1 MLLQSFWPH
10 SSQTCH
16 SVSAEFLLSVFSVRL
31 WFKYF
36 FHFHPYLGKIS
47 NLTSIFFRWVEIP
60 TRFDT
65 PTGGTANTWAN
76 SLGFREVIDEM
87 MMKWWNDRR
96 FFFQCGEVRTLL
108 ASVFGW
114 IKLGFLY
121 SKGASVQSGSQK
133 AFFDQVANHC
143 QLTIIYTLEDEHGT
157 YIIMEEQIMFIHFP
171 FFPWVIC
178 RWTSR

>member
-96 FFFQCGEVRTLL
+96 FFF
-108 ASVFGW
+108 SVWRGKDALSFSFWLNQIRFSLFQRGQRS
-114 IKLGFLY
+114 KRLTEGFFWSSCKPL
-121 SKGASVQSGSQK
+121 STNNSLHPG
-133 AFFDQVANHC
+133 
-143 QLTIIYTLEDEHGT
+143 
-157 YIIMEEQIMFIHFP
+157 
-171 FFPWVIC
+171 
-178 RWTSR
+178 RWTWNIYNHGGTDHVHSFSFLSMGDL